1 MVKRRSRCEVNWW
14 WISDQEIQQYVDY
27 YKNEGLNED
36 EALAAAV
43 EDAEERNALYVEAIK
58 NGYTVTDE
66 EIYQWLDV
74 LRAALEEDTTGV
86 YQAALE
92 GFDSEEAYWDYEYEV
107 YTVDLPIQNYVS
119 AKEKEFFMNNP
130 EVMNADIPYNE
141 WTKAFEELKD
151 ELVEKQNF
159 QVVQWIWLWCD
170 GYIICYL
177 R

>member
-1 MVKRRSRCEVNWW
+1 M
-14 WISDQEIQQYVDY
+14 
-27 YKNEGLNED
+27 
-36 EALAAAV
+36 
-43 EDAEERNALYVEAIK
+43 
-58 NGYTVTDE
+58 
-66 EIYQWLDV
+66 
-74 LRAALEEDTTGV
+74 EEDTTGV

-159 QVVQWIWLWCD
+159 QVVQ
-170 GYIICYL
+170 
-177 R
+177 